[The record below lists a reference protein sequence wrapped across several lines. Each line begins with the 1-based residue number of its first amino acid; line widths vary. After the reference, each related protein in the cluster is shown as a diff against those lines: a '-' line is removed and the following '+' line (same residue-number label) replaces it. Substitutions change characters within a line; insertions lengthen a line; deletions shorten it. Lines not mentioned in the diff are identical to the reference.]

1 MQFCSLTRKSGHSS
15 RIIDE
20 ASMSRA
26 LERISRPK
34 AAAQICVLRGGEVIL
49 NHAFGCKENSLFWIF
64 SASKPFMAVLIYL
77 LAERGQVRL
86 DEPVATYWP
95 EFAEHGK
102 SRVTI
107 RQVLQH
113 RSGLVQSM
121 SMGDAFAISNWDAFA
136 HRVARSRPA
145 LTPGDGP
152 AYQAL
157 SYGFILGEI
166 VQRVTQRTVREV
178 LASELWNP
186 LAMCNTFL
194 GLPDELWERHVPVS
208 GKGQYGRLAAWVV
221 NRRGVRR
228 SVNPSAGI
236 STTAADMAVF
246 YQMLLSGGVAGGRR
260 ILKTSSIE
268 AARTPSCGG
277 EFDRCAR
284 KPIRWAEG
292 FQLGGPR
299 SDPRFVSPMGAMSS
313 PLTFGHNGSDCC
325 IAWADPTRRLAF
337 AYLTNRLTAGKES
350 VEHLAAF
357 ADGVLAG
364 CGRD

>member
-1 MQFCSLTRKSGHSS
+1 MS
-15 RIIDE
+15 IDE
-20 ASMSRA
+20 ACLSRA
-26 LERISRPK
+26 LERINQRK
-34 AAAQICVLRGGEVIL
+34 AAAQICVLRRGEVVL
-49 NHAFGCKENSLFWIF
+49 NRAFGCKENSLFWIF

-77 LAERGQVRL
+77 FAERDQVQL

-95 EFAEHGK
+95 EFAQHGK
-102 SRVTI
+102 SHVTI

-121 SMGDAFAISNWDAFA
+121 SIGDALTIANWETFT
-136 HRVARSRPA
+136 HRVARSRST
-145 LTPGDGP
+145 LTPSDGP

-166 VQRVTQRTVREV
+166 VQRVTQRPVREV
-178 LASELWNP
+178 LASELLNP
-186 LAMCNTFL
+186 LGMHDTFL

-208 GKGQYGRLAAWVV
+208 GKGQRGRLMAWVV
-221 NRRGVRR
+221 NRRAVRR

-246 YQMLLSGGVAGGRR
+246 YQMLLSGGVVGDRR

-268 AARTPSCGG
+268 EARIPSCSG
-277 EFDRCAR
+277 EFDRCAK
-284 KPIRWAEG
+284 KPIRWAQG

-299 SDPRFVSPMGAMSS
+299 SDPRFLSPMGAMSS

-325 IAWADPTRRLAF
+325 IAWADPTRQLAF
-337 AYLTNRLTAGKES
+337 AYLTNRLTAGKE
-350 VEHLAAF
+350 VVGHLAAV
-357 ADGVLAG
+357 ADDILSACVVN
-364 CGRD
+364 